1 MLASACQAP
10 ARLYLFFSP
19 DHIAIQ
25 ARYRQGDTAGLEA
38 FKQTV
43 REAVARHNAR
53 CPSKAALF
61 DFLNANALTSEAMRG
76 GESPSYVDLVHFRPP
91 AGVWLLKQMGIAP

>member
-1 MLASACQAP
+1 
-10 ARLYLFFSP
+10 LFFSP

-25 ARYRQGDTAGLEA
+25 ARYREGDAAGLEA

-43 REAVARHNAR
+43 RDAVARHNAR

-61 DFLNANALTSEAMRG
+61 DFLGSNALTTEAMRG

-91 AGVWLLKQMGIAP
+91 AGVWLLKQMGLAP